1 MIHAVDEHGLGYI
14 FHSVHHV
21 LHAPGDQVDGVGAGD
36 TGKQDIIGSAV
47 DKDVQTAEDIVPA
60 VDKSVQSEEDILPAE
75 DKGVQSTEDILPEE
89 DKDVQTA
96 EDIVPAVDTVVQT
109 AEDPTIDIV

>member
-1 MIHAVDEHGLGYI
+1 MPDGSIKKVNRTVIHAVDEHGLGYI

-60 VDKSVQSEEDILPAE
+60 VDKGVQSAADILPA
-75 DKGVQSTEDILPEE
+75 E